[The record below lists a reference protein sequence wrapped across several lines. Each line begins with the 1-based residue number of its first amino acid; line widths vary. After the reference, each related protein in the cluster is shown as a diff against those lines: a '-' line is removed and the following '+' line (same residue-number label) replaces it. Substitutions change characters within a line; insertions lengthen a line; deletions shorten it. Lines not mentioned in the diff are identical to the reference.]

1 MNLKTVEEYSRE
13 MTRKEFDQF
22 TELEE
27 LCPSSLGLLNSE
39 ESEGCNDC
47 IQCWNTALIGIEFK
61 AEVPGLPKEVMPV
74 LLKLQD
80 LEIQSKSIKEE
91 QEKLKDNLLN
101 VMEQHGIVK
110 WDNDVMTITYVAPT
124 TRTSVDSVKLKKELP
139 DVFSKYTKT
148 SNVKS
153 SIRIKLK
160 EEK

>member
-13 MTRKEFDQF
+13 MTRKDFDEF

-27 LCPSSLGLLNSE
+27 LCPNDFGLNE
-39 ESEGCNDC
+39 DC
-47 IQCWNTALIGIEFK
+47 ENNCTQCWNTALIGIEFK
-61 AEVPGLPKEVMPV
+61 AEVPGLPKEVMPA

-91 QEKLKDNLLN
+91 QEKLKDNLLKT
-101 VMEQHGIVK
+101 MEQHGIVK

-124 TRTSVDSVKLKKELP
+124 TRISVDSTKLKKELP
-139 DVFSKYTKT
+139 DIFSKYTKT